1 MRSAQSL
8 RWQPR
13 RLLALVLLI
22 AAGVG
27 LAGVVAQHSAR
38 APEPVPARVRP
49 GPTASAVF
57 AGGCFWSTES
67 AFEHMPGVVSAT
79 SGFSGGR
86 TANPTYEQVGGGG
99 TGHLRIGAGGLRS
112 AADQLRQPRYPLP
125 RTIDPTDPDGQFCDQ
140 GDQYRTAI
148 FVANAAER
156 RAAEAAKAEA
166 ARQLRVPV
174 VTTIRPAASFYAAE
188 EYQQGFRAPQ
198 PDALRHVPPWLRP
211 RRAHLQQVWSRA
223 G

>member
-1 MRSAQSL
+1 MAAV
-8 RWQPR
+8 R

-22 AAGVG
+22 AAGVA

-38 APEPVPARVRP
+38 APEPVPARP
-49 GPTASAVF
+49 TGPTASAVF

-99 TGHLRIGAGGLRS
+99 TGHLESVRVVY
-112 AADQLRQPRYPLP
+112 DPRQISYASLVTRFL
-125 RTIDPTDPDGQFCDQ
+125 RTIDPTDADGQFCDQ

-156 RAAEAAKAEA
+156 RAAEAAKGEA
-166 ARQLRVPV
+166 GRQLRVPV
-174 VTTIRPAASFYAAE
+174 VTAIRPAAAFYAAE
-188 EYQQGFRAPQ
+188 DYHQDFARRNPTRYGMYRRGCGR
-198 PDALRHVPPWLRP
+198 DAR
-211 RRAHLQQVWSRA
+211 LQQVWSRA

>member
-1 MRSAQSL
+1 MAAM
-8 RWQPR
+8 R

-22 AAGVG
+22 AAGVA
-27 LAGVVAQHSAR
+27 LAGVVAQRSAR
-38 APEPVPARVRP
+38 APEPAPARP
-49 GPTASAVF
+49 TGPTASAVF

-86 TANPTYEQVGGGG
+86 TANPTYEQVGAGG
-99 TGHLRIGAGGLRS
+99 TGHLESVRVVYEP
-112 AADQLRQPRYPLP
+112 RQISYASLVTRFL

-156 RAAEAAKAEA
+156 RAAEAAMAEA

-174 VTTIRPAASFYAAE
+174 VTAIRPAAAFYAAE
-188 EYQQGFRAPQ
+188 DYHQDFARRNPTRYGMYRRGCGR
-198 PDALRHVPPWLRP
+198 DAR
-211 RRAHLQQVWSRA
+211 LQQVWSRA

>member
-1 MRSAQSL
+1 MAVM
-8 RWQPR
+8 R
-13 RLLALVLLI
+13 RLLALVLMI
-22 AAGVG
+22 AAGVA
-27 LAGVVAQHSAR
+27 LAGVVAQRSAR
-38 APEPVPARVRP
+38 VPEPAPARAT

-67 AFEHMPGVVSAT
+67 AFEHMPGVISAT

-86 TANPTYEQVGGGG
+86 AANPTYSDVSGGG
-99 TGHLRIGAGGLRS
+99 TGYLESVRVVYDPSQISYASLVARF
-112 AADQLRQPRYPLP
+112 L
-125 RTIDPTDPDGQFCDQ
+125 RTIDPTDPDGQFCDR

-166 ARQLRVPV
+166 ARQLRAPV
-174 VTTIRPAASFYAAE
+174 VTEVRPAAAFHAAE
-188 EYQQGFRAPQ
+188 DYHQDFARRNPTRYGMYRRGCGR
-198 PDALRHVPPWLRP
+198 DAR
-211 RRAHLQQVWSRA
+211 LQQVWSRA

>member
-1 MRSAQSL
+1 MAMMR
-8 RWQPR
+8 RF
-13 RLLALVLLI
+13 LAFVLLI
-22 AAGVG
+22 AAGVA
-27 LAGVVAQHSAR
+27 LAGVVAQRSAR
-38 APEPVPARVRP
+38 APEPAPARP
-49 GPTASAVF
+49 TGPTASAVF

-99 TGHLRIGAGGLRS
+99 TGHLESVRVVY
-112 AADQLRQPRYPLP
+112 DPRQISYASLVTRFL
-125 RTIDPTDPDGQFCDQ
+125 RTIDHTDPDGQFCDQ

-166 ARQLRVPV
+166 ARQLRVSV
-174 VTTIRPAASFYAAE
+174 VTAIRPASAFYAAE
-188 EYQQGFRAPQ
+188 DYHQDFARRNPTRYGMYRRGCGR
-198 PDALRHVPPWLRP
+198 DAR
-211 RRAHLQQVWSRA
+211 LQQVWSRA

>member
-1 MRSAQSL
+1 MR
-8 RWQPR
+8 RI
-13 RLLALVLLI
+13 LAFVLMI
-22 AAGVG
+22 AAGVAI
-27 LAGVVAQHSAR
+27 AGVVAQRSAR
-38 APEPVPARVRP
+38 APEPAPARAT

-79 SGFSGGR
+79 SGYSGGR
-86 TANPTYEQVGGGG
+86 TANPTYSQVGDGG
-99 TGHLRIGAGGLRS
+99 TGHLEAVRVVY
-112 AADQLRQPRYPLP
+112 DPRQISYASLVTRFL
-125 RTIDPTDPDGQFCDQ
+125 RTIDPTDADGQFCDQ

-166 ARQLRVPV
+166 ARQLRAPV
-174 VTTIRPAASFYAAE
+174 ATAIRPASAFYPAE
-188 EYQQGFRAPQ
+188 DYHQDFARRNPTRYGMYRRGCGR
-198 PDALRHVPPWLRP
+198 DAR
-211 RRAHLQQVWSRA
+211 LQQVWSRA

>member
-1 MRSAQSL
+1 MTTMR
-8 RWQPR
+8 RI
-13 RLLALVLLI
+13 LALVLMI
-22 AAGVG
+22 AAGVAI
-27 LAGVVAQHSAR
+27 AGVVAQRSAR
-38 APEPVPARVRP
+38 APEPAPARAT

-79 SGFSGGR
+79 SGYSGGR
-86 TANPTYEQVGGGG
+86 TANPTYSQVGDGG
-99 TGHLRIGAGGLRS
+99 TGHLEAVRVVY
-112 AADQLRQPRYPLP
+112 DPRQISYASLVTRFL
-125 RTIDPTDPDGQFCDQ
+125 RTIDPTDADGQFCDQ

-166 ARQLRVPV
+166 ARQLRAPV
-174 VTTIRPAASFYAAE
+174 ATAIRPASAFYPAE
-188 EYQQGFRAPQ
+188 DYHQDFARRNPTRYGMYRRGCGR
-198 PDALRHVPPWLRP
+198 DAR
-211 RRAHLQQVWSRA
+211 LQQVWSRA

>member
-1 MRSAQSL
+1 MAVM
-8 RWQPR
+8 R

-22 AAGVG
+22 AAGVA

-38 APEPVPARVRP
+38 APEPAPARP
-49 GPTASAVF
+49 TGPTASAVF

-79 SGFSGGR
+79 SGYSGGR
-86 TANPTYEQVGGGG
+86 TANPTYQQVGAGG
-99 TGHLRIGAGGLRS
+99 TGHLESVRVVY
-112 AADQLRQPRYPLP
+112 DPRQISYASLVTRFL

-148 FVANAAER
+148 FVATAAER
-156 RAAEAAKAEA
+156 RAADAAKAEA
-166 ARQLRVPV
+166 ARQLGAPV
-174 VTTIRPAASFYAAE
+174 VTAVRPASAFYAAE
-188 EYQQGFRAPQ
+188 DYHQDFARRNPTHYGMYRRGCGR
-198 PDALRHVPPWLRP
+198 DAR
-211 RRAHLQQVWSRA
+211 LQQVWSHA

>member
-1 MRSAQSL
+1 MAAM
-8 RWQPR
+8 R
-13 RLLALVLLI
+13 RLLAFVLLI
-22 AAGVG
+22 AAGVA
-27 LAGVVAQHSAR
+27 LAGVVAQRSAR
-38 APEPVPARVRP
+38 APEPAPARP
-49 GPTASAVF
+49 TGPTASAVF

-99 TGHLRIGAGGLRS
+99 TGHLESVRVVY
-112 AADQLRQPRYPLP
+112 DPRQISYASLVTRFL

-174 VTTIRPAASFYAAE
+174 VTAIRPATAFYAAE
-188 EYQQGFRAPQ
+188 DYHQDFARRNPTRYGMYRRGCGR
-198 PDALRHVPPWLRP
+198 DAR
-211 RRAHLQQVWSRA
+211 LQQVWSRA